1 MRRNRT
7 VQDDVRLRGV
17 RRRDQQLR
25 QSKEERDTNR
35 QRETQRNQHA
45 ARPSSSP
52 DSLIIRSGR
61 RGITEKTEMT
71 EQTEVSQRFF
81 PPFSYFHHLYS
92 LPHYSSEKAHGVQA
106 LACGLHYSS
115 EKAHGVQALACG
127 FHFRAVQGGKLKLEL
142 HALFSLFQ
150 GVAHCDLND

>member
-17 RRRDQQLR
+17 RWRDQQLR

-61 RGITEKTEMT
+61 RGITEMTEMT
-71 EQTEVSQRFF
+71 EQTEVFQRFF

-92 LPHYSSEKAHGVQA
+92 LP
-106 LACGLHYSS
+106 HYSS

>member
-1 MRRNRT
+1 
-7 VQDDVRLRGV
+7 
-17 RRRDQQLR
+17 R

-71 EQTEVSQRFF
+71 EQTEVFQRFF

-92 LPHYSSEKAHGVQA
+92 LPHYSHEKPHGVQA
-106 LACGLHYSS
+106 LGW
-115 EKAHGVQALACG
+115 G
-127 FHFRAVQGGKLKLEL
+127 FHFGAVQGGKLKLEL